1 MLLLRKDLED
11 MTNRSP
17 NLREKYL
24 DGERL
29 FRKYYEMGE
38 DRTIQL
44 LTEWAILD
52 GMTSSKG
59 TLPTPMGVWK
69 SMWRWAS
76 LKENRDLAW
85 KIYMEHCGKINY
97 AEWKLEMI
105 HIKVPSAWQ
114 HNSQVKRDKFLREN
128 GWIDAKS

>member
-1 MLLLRKDLED
+1 

-24 DGERL
+24 DGEKL

-38 DRTIQL
+38 SRTINL

-52 GMTSSKG
+52 GMTSSTGKS
-59 TLPTPMGVWK
+59 PTPMGVWK
-69 SMWRWAS
+69 SIWRWAS

-85 KIYMEHCGKINY
+85 KIYREHCGKFNY
-97 AEWKLEMI
+97 GEWKLDMI
-105 HIKVPSAWQ
+105 HIKIPSAWQ
-114 HNSQVKRDKFLREN
+114 HTSEVKRQKFLREN
-128 GWIDAKS
+128 GWI